1 MPKATAPSIRSM
13 KGGAPIVC
21 VTAYD
26 AVTGAIAEEAG
37 VDLIL
42 VGDSVGNVVL
52 GYETT
57 LPVTLDQMVHH
68 VAAVRRGVRDTFLV
82 ADMPFGSYQS
92 SAAQAVDSA
101 VALMR
106 VGAEAVKL
114 EGAYVS
120 QIEAIVA
127 AGIPVMG
134 HVGMT
139 PQSVNAFGGFKM
151 QGKGEAGADVQA
163 AAHAIQEAGA
173 FSIVLE
179 LIPSTLA
186 QTITGSLEIPTI
198 GIGAGPHCDGQ
209 IQVFHDLVGLS
220 PHVFRHAKRYTNGR
234 EAFAAAL
241 SGYAAE
247 VRGGAFPSEPTA

>member
-1 MPKATAPSIRSM
+1 M
-13 KGGAPIVC
+13 KGGDAIVC

-26 AVTGAIAEEAG
+26 AVTGTVADEAG

-57 LPVTLDQMVHH
+57 LPVTLDHMLHH
-68 VAAVRRGVRDTFLV
+68 VAAVRRGVHGTFLV

-114 EGAYVS
+114 EGAYVE
-120 QIEAIVA
+120 QIAAIVA

-151 QGKGEAGADVQA
+151 QGKGEAGADVLA
-163 AAHAIQEAGA
+163 AALAIQEAGA

-179 LIPSTLA
+179 LIPSPLA
-186 QTITGSLEIPTI
+186 QSITSSLEIPTI
-198 GIGAGPHCDGQ
+198 GIGAGPFCDGQ

-220 PHVFRHAKRYTNGR
+220 PQVFRHAKRYMNGR
-234 EAFAAAL
+234 EAFANAL
-241 SGYAAE
+241 NAYVGE
-247 VRGGAFPSEPTA
+247 VRARAFPVEPDA

>member
-1 MPKATAPSIRSM
+1 M
-13 KGGAPIVC
+13 KGGDAIVC

-26 AVTGAIAEEAG
+26 AVTGAIADEAG

-57 LPVTLDQMVHH
+57 LPVTLDHMLHH
-68 VAAVRRGVRDTFLV
+68 VAAVRRGVHGTFLV

-106 VGAEAVKL
+106 VGAEAIKL
-114 EGAYVS
+114 EGAYVD

-139 PQSVNAFGGFKM
+139 PQSVNAFGGFKV

-163 AAHAIQEAGA
+163 AALAIQAAGA

-179 LIPSTLA
+179 LIPSPLA
-186 QTITGSLEIPTI
+186 QSITSSLEIPTI
-198 GIGAGPHCDGQ
+198 GIGAGPFCDGQ

-220 PHVFRHAKRYTNGR
+220 PQVFRHAKRYTNAR
-234 EAFAAAL
+234 EAFASAL
-241 SGYAAE
+241 SSYAAE
-247 VRGGAFPSEPTA
+247 VRGRAFPVEPDA